1 MVLNLQSWL
10 SYETDRKIIID
21 NWFVGLVHYTFTVVA
36 FFGVVLYNFGFVW
49 SGRDWAYSELPSGR
63 VNAYASPRASVIVM

>member
-21 NWFVGLVHYTFTVVA
+21 NWFVGLVHYTFTGVVV
-36 FFGVVLYNFGFVW
+36 FGVVVYNFGFVW
-49 SGRDWAYSELPSGR
+49 SGRDWA
-63 VNAYASPRASVIVM
+63 